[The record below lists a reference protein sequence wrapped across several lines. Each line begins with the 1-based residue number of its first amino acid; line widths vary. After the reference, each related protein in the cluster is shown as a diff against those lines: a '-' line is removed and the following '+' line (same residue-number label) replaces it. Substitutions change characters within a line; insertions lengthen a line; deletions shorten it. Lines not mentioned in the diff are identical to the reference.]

1 VDLYGFDRSFKVE
14 GVRMVAGID
23 EAGRGPLAGPVVAA
37 AVILPEHPEIQGLRD
52 SKEVPPAKRQA
63 LFYEILVVASH
74 IGVGISD
81 VEAIEKLNIL
91 GATRKAMV
99 QAVEDLSAVP
109 DMLLIDAV
117 KLPSLAIRQTSPIK
131 GDAKSACIA
140 ASSIVAK
147 VLRDSLMEHYH
158 HLFPQYGF
166 NRHRGYATREHL
178 ECLKK
183 WGPCAIH
190 RRSFRRVKT
199 LDLPF

>member
-1 VDLYGFDRSFKVE
+1 VDLYGFDRSFMVE
-14 GVRMVAGID
+14 GVRTVAGID

-37 AVILPEHPEIQGLRD
+37 AVILPEHPEIKGLRD
-52 SKEVPPAKRQA
+52 SKKVPPKERQA
-63 LFYEILVVASH
+63 LFHEILAVASH

-91 GATRKAMV
+91 EATKKAMT
-99 QAVEDLSAVP
+99 QAVGDISVVP
-109 DMLLIDAV
+109 DMVLIDAV
-117 KLPSLAIRQTSPIK
+117 KLPSLPIRQSSPIR

-147 VLRDSLMEHYH
+147 VVRDSLMEHYH

-166 NRHRGYATREHL
+166 HRHRGYATREHL

-190 RRSFRRVKT
+190 RRSFRGVNT
-199 LDLPF
+199 LTLPL

>member
-74 IGVGISD
+74 IGVGISG